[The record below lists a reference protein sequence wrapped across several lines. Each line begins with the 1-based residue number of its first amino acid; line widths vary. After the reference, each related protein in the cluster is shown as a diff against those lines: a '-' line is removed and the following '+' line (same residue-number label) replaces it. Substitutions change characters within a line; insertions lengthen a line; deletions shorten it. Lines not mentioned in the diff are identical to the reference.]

1 MQRSLYSHATDVEIR
16 PLNEEKAVQAAVDLI
31 GEFFVFTVAVVAM
44 IFEVQRS
51 ARSEARKEE
60 ARKQELEAMKQ
71 RDEELSR
78 EVELLR
84 SKYEELEKLA
94 KGQGL
99 SGIFN
104 FKHVADKEGANSLK
118 PIGDTVPIFSPITKR
133 PHWSPYPPTPHVAFT
148 ASRETEP
155 KTSHS
160 LLHHQ
165 HSTKPQNPFHL
176 SVEIGI
182 KHFEQTEVK
191 RGRVFVMRKGSK
203 SNCKSVSHK
212 LFKDKAK
219 NRVDDLQG
227 MFMDLQ
233 FARKESRTIDAT
245 LLEEQVHQMLREW
258 KSELNEPSPASS
270 LQQGGSVGSFSSD
283 ICRLLQLCEEED
295 DASSPLAAPKPEPSD
310 QKLDTGESLVFQ
322 EGFSVNHG
330 QQEHSFPMADHR
342 NSSLLGARSA
352 GVNNLQ
358 GVNQLDYHQL
368 DLRQSLDQNYYT
380 CFNGTALSVEDDLS
394 HATSYLPSICPPP
407 LAFLGPKCALW
418 DCPRPAQGLDWC
430 QDYCS
435 SFHAA
440 LALNEGPPG
449 MAPVLRPGGI
459 GLKDALL
466 FAALSAKAQG
476 KDVGIPECE
485 GAATAKSPWNA
496 PELFDLFVLEGE
508 MLREWLFFDKP
519 RRAFESGNRK
529 QRSLPDY
536 NGRGWHES
544 RKQVM
549 NEFGGLKRSYYMDP
563 QPLNL
568 FEWHLYEYEINKCD
582 ACALYRLE
590 LKLVDGKKNSRG
602 KLSNDSVADLQKQMG
617 RLSAEFPSDSKRN
630 VKGRAKVNAK
640 VGVGTV
646 YYTSSQGTATNGTF
660 DYGTGPP
667 YDYLVDNLSGYYLT

>member
-1 MQRSLYSHATDVEIR
+1 
-16 PLNEEKAVQAAVDLI
+16 
-31 GEFFVFTVAVVAM
+31 
-44 IFEVQRS
+44 
-51 ARSEARKEE
+51 
-60 ARKQELEAMKQ
+60 
-71 RDEELSR
+71 
-78 EVELLR
+78 
-84 SKYEELEKLA
+84 
-94 KGQGL
+94 
-99 SGIFN
+99 
-104 FKHVADKEGANSLK
+104 
-118 PIGDTVPIFSPITKR
+118 
-133 PHWSPYPPTPHVAFT
+133 
-148 ASRETEP
+148 
-155 KTSHS
+155 
-160 LLHHQ
+160 
-165 HSTKPQNPFHL
+165 
-176 SVEIGI
+176 
-182 KHFEQTEVK
+182 
-191 RGRVFVMRKGSK
+191 MRKGSK

-258 KSELNEPSPASS
+258 KSELNETSPASS
-270 LQQGGSVGSFSSD
+270 FQQGGSVGSFSSD

-295 DASSPLAAPKPEPSD
+295 DASSPLAAPKPEPND

-330 QQEHSFPMADHR
+330 QQEHSFPMADQCK
-342 NSSLLGARSA
+342 SSLLGVRSA

-368 DLRQSLDQNYYT
+368 DLRQSFDHNYYT

-407 LAFLGPKCALW
+407 SAFLGPKCALW

-459 GLKDALL
+459 GLKDGLL

-496 PELFDLFVLEGE
+496 PELFDLYVLEGE

-568 FEWHLYEYEINKCD
+568 FEWHLYEYEISKCD

-590 LKLVDGKKNSRG
+590 LKLVDGKKSSKG

-617 RLSAEFPSDSKRN
+617 RLSAEFPSDNKRN

-646 YYTSSQGTATNGTF
+646 YYTPSQGTATNGTSTNGTF

-667 YDYLVDNLSGYYLT
+667 YDYVVDNLSGYYLT